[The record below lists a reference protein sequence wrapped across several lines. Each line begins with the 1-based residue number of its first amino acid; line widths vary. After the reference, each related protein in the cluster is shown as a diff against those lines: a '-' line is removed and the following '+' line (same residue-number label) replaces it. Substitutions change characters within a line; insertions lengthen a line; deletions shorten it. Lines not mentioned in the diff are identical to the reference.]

1 MALQLTARAR
11 ALSERRN
18 VTPNLILEIDGV
30 PTMYSSIDTLK
41 LARYGEDGILYGD
54 VGLLYGG
61 GIVNPNIKSYISID
75 GSGNSLRQ
83 QILQDK
89 GAVSSVTS
97 FQLELIDVNAE
108 ITNLISPGFVVTDLL
123 TTKARVYINFKDGI
137 HPDDSVLIHKGIIDV
152 IEPGPASIKFT
163 ISSPEQQKRQ
173 ELFPKA
179 TTKLNGAINAAVTT
193 ITVDSTAAFL
203 SPSASVITSFIRI
216 ADELI
221 QFTSKTDTQFLGC
234 TRGSLSTTAASHA
247 DNDEIESFYRVQ
259 DSAINLALK
268 LMLSGGSEYFAEDI
282 DVETLGA
289 FDVVD
294 INPSII
300 LFKINDVQ
308 ARYGLVIG
316 DKVTITGSLIGGNNQ
331 TDLVITGFGKND
343 IGSWVEISG
352 SLDPELT
359 SPAVAKFKSKYS
371 ILNHGMKMT
380 PEDVDVQRHEDIA
393 TRFSGSIPDYDFY
406 IKDSFKGDE
415 FLSQE
420 VYFPAGLFSI
430 PRKAKAS
437 VGISV
442 PPISDDEVVQ
452 LNEQNVYG
460 PGSLKTQRSINKNFY
475 NSVNY
480 KYNELPLE
488 EKFLT
493 GKINLSADSVSRFP
507 SIGNK
512 PLNIISKGLRDS
524 GATDVLTRLNSRRLL
539 ERYQFAS
546 ESIPGV
552 KVLFADAFTIE
563 VGDVVVF
570 GSPDLKI
577 TDLTLG
583 TRDFQQK
590 LYEVVNKNLN
600 VKTGEAT
607 VDLLATNFELDG
619 RYGVVSPSSY
629 VGSGSTTTSIRIV
642 DSFSTAAPNKEK
654 AKWLSYVGEKILIH
668 SPDWTYAEETT
679 FNGISATD
687 DYIMLVDALPTAPL
701 SGYIVDIPAY
711 PPGTDANENNRYK
724 ILHCFF
730 DPQVEVTVSID
741 NVSFEVGAGDVAKF
755 SVGSIIRVH
764 NYAYT
769 NDSTERIVTDITGT
783 TITVDADLGYT
794 PIAGDFVD
802 LIGFPDQGLAYR
814 IL

>member
-234 TRGSLSTTAASHA
+234 TRGALSTTAASHA

-294 INPSII
+294 I
-300 LFKINDVQ
+300 
-308 ARYGLVIG
+308 
-316 DKVTITGSLIGGNNQ
+316 
-331 TDLVITGFGKND
+331 
-343 IGSWVEISG
+343 
-352 SLDPELT
+352 
-359 SPAVAKFKSKYS
+359 
-371 ILNHGMKMT
+371 
-380 PEDVDVQRHEDIA
+380 
-393 TRFSGSIPDYDFY
+393 
-406 IKDSFKGDE
+406 
-415 FLSQE
+415 
-420 VYFPAGLFSI
+420 
-430 PRKAKAS
+430 
-437 VGISV
+437 
-442 PPISDDEVVQ
+442 
-452 LNEQNVYG
+452 
-460 PGSLKTQRSINKNFY
+460 
-475 NSVNY
+475 
-480 KYNELPLE
+480 
-488 EKFLT
+488 
-493 GKINLSADSVSRFP
+493 
-507 SIGNK
+507 
-512 PLNIISKGLRDS
+512 
-524 GATDVLTRLNSRRLL
+524 
-539 ERYQFAS
+539 
-546 ESIPGV
+546 
-552 KVLFADAFTIE
+552 
-563 VGDVVVF
+563 
-570 GSPDLKI
+570 
-577 TDLTLG
+577 
-583 TRDFQQK
+583 
-590 LYEVVNKNLN
+590 
-600 VKTGEAT
+600 
-607 VDLLATNFELDG
+607 
-619 RYGVVSPSSY
+619 
-629 VGSGSTTTSIRIV
+629 
-642 DSFSTAAPNKEK
+642 
-654 AKWLSYVGEKILIH
+654 
-668 SPDWTYAEETT
+668 
-679 FNGISATD
+679 
-687 DYIMLVDALPTAPL
+687 
-701 SGYIVDIPAY
+701 
-711 PPGTDANENNRYK
+711 
-724 ILHCFF
+724 
-730 DPQVEVTVSID
+730 
-741 NVSFEVGAGDVAKF
+741 
-755 SVGSIIRVH
+755 
-764 NYAYT
+764 
-769 NDSTERIVTDITGT
+769 
-783 TITVDADLGYT
+783 
-794 PIAGDFVD
+794 
-802 LIGFPDQGLAYR
+802 
-814 IL
+814 